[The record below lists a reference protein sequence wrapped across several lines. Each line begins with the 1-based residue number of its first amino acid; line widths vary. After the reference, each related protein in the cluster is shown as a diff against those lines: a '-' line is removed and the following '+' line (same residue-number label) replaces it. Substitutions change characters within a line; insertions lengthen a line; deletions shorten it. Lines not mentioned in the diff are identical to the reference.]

1 MKRLISA
8 IFVLGVG
15 CGGGGGEVAGG
26 GTATLNAVG
35 SGPSGPH
42 GLTGLFFLHHS
53 VGDGLVVAGDMR
65 GAVAVYNAEHSTGY
79 VFWDHGYNSDG
90 LRNASGAFTGTS
102 YNLPDDNTN
111 TDGLAMLWTSSAPG
125 WANARS
131 QILANH
137 QVIAFKSC
145 FTVLPGLDAP
155 TLAQWQSEY
164 VAMRNFFDTRP
175 DRLFIV
181 MSPPPLHRTETNP
194 DEANFARQFANW
206 LSGTYVAGHPNVRCF
221 DLFDRL
227 ARSDDGSPM
236 ANMLRL
242 EYEWPGVV
250 DSHPNATANQ
260 TVGPALARFMMVAAA
275 GY

>member
-1 MKRLISA
+1 MKRFFPA
-8 IFVLGVG
+8 IFFLGVC
-15 CGGGGGEVAGG
+15 CGGGGGEVGG
-26 GTATLNAVG
+26 GGAGSLNTGG

-42 GLTGLFFLHHS
+42 NLTSLFFLHHS

-65 GAVAVYNAEHSTGY
+65 GAATLYNAEHSTGY

-90 LRNASGAFTGTS
+90 LRNASGTFTGTS

-111 TDGLAMLWTSSAPG
+111 TDGLGMLWTGSDPAWTSV
-125 WANARS
+125 RT

-145 FTVLPGLDAP
+145 FTVLPGLDAA
-155 TLAQWQSEY
+155 TLAQWQTEY
-164 VAMRNFFDTRP
+164 LAMRNFFDTRS

-181 MSPPPLHRTETNP
+181 MSPPPLHRAETNP
-194 DEANFARQFANW
+194 GEAHFAREFASW
-206 LSGTYVAGHPNVRCF
+206 LSGPYVAGHPNVRCF

-227 ARSDDGSPM
+227 ARSDDGSPT
-236 ANMLRL
+236 ANMLRI
-242 EYEWPGVV
+242 EYEWPGIV
-250 DSHPNATANQ
+250 DSHPNATADQ
-260 TVGPALARFMMVAAA
+260 TVGPALARFMIDAAA